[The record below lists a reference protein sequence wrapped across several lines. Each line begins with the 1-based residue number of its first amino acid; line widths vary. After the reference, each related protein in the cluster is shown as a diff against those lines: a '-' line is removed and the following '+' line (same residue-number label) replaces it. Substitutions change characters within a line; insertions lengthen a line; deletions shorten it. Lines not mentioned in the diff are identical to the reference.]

1 MKQEG
6 ILVGFNFVG
15 FLFVIT
21 KVIPRESFHTLE
33 QLQETLES
41 EKIQI
46 FKWYCEADPV
56 ILGVYEY

>member
-1 MKQEG
+1 M
-6 ILVGFNFVG
+6 GFNFVG

-46 FKWYCEADPV
+46 FKWYCAADPV